1 MKRKVP
7 DWIDGFL
14 RCTENTEPSRAYRL
28 WTAVASIASVLQRKC
43 RLDWGTLTFY
53 PNMYVVLVGPPAAR
67 KGTAMSLAK
76 PLLDE
81 LQIKMAAEA
90 ITREALIRELKNSTD
105 TLITEGGKMYFHS
118 SLTIWSQELTVFL
131 GYQNHQLMSDLTD
144 WYDCRNQ
151 WIYRTKNS
159 GTDEIIGVYVTL
171 FGATTPDLLRST
183 MSLDAIGG
191 GLTSRMIFI
200 YEENK
205 GKVCPYPAF
214 SMEEKALFEDLKH
227 DLARI
232 HLLSG
237 QFRTT
242 QCFLDRWIEWYTYQ
256 ERHPPFTDP
265 RFAGY
270 IERRANHIMKLS
282 MICNASHSDEMV
294 VSSQDL
300 NHAIGI
306 LEAAEVK
313 MTASLSGVGAL
324 PTANV
329 MTKIMR
335 DVGLTGRIMFSELL
349 ERYKHDIDKWG
360 LEKILDSLAAMKFL
374 RRVITADDIEIVK
387 TKPGE
392 PPHPTAIILQ

>member
-1 MKRKVP
+1 MNRKVP
-7 DWIDGFL
+7 DWIEGFL

-28 WTAVASIASVLQRKC
+28 WTAVASISSVLQRKC

-53 PNMYVVLVGPPAAR
+53 PNMYIVLVGPPAAR

-105 TLITEGGKMYFHS
+105 TLVTETGKMFFHS

-144 WYDCRNQ
+144 WYDCRSQ

-159 GTDEIIGVYVTL
+159 GTDEIIGVFVML

-232 HLLSG
+232 HLLNG

-242 QCFLDRWIEWYTYQ
+242 QEFLKRWIEWYTWQ
-256 ERHPPFTDP
+256 ERHPPFKDP

-270 IERRANHIMKLS
+270 IERRANHIMKLA
-282 MICNASHSDEMV
+282 MICNASRCDDMIV
-294 VSSQDL
+294 TDTDL
-300 NHAIGI
+300 NRAIDI
-306 LEAAEVK
+306 LEGAEIK
-313 MTASLSGVGAL
+313 MTQALSGIGNL
-324 PTANV
+324 PNVNV
-329 MTKIMR
+329 MTKIMQ
-335 DVGLTGRIMFSELL
+335 DVGLTGKILFSDLL
-349 ERYKHDIDKWG
+349 ERHKHDIDKWG

-374 RRVITADDIEIVK
+374 RRIILPDDVEIVK
-387 TKPGE
+387 VKRTELTEGGNG
-392 PPHPTAIILQ
+392 

>member
-159 GTDEIIGVYVTL
+159 GTDEIIGS
-171 FGATTPDLLRST
+171 LRY
-183 MSLDAIGG
+183 LVW
-191 GLTSRMIFI
+191 R
-200 YEENK
+200 N
-205 GKVCPYPAF
+205 
-214 SMEEKALFEDLKH
+214 
-227 DLARI
+227 
-232 HLLSG
+232 
-237 QFRTT
+237 
-242 QCFLDRWIEWYTYQ
+242 
-256 ERHPPFTDP
+256 
-265 RFAGY
+265 
-270 IERRANHIMKLS
+270 
-282 MICNASHSDEMV
+282 
-294 VSSQDL
+294 
-300 NHAIGI
+300 
-306 LEAAEVK
+306 
-313 MTASLSGVGAL
+313 
-324 PTANV
+324 
-329 MTKIMR
+329 
-335 DVGLTGRIMFSELL
+335 
-349 ERYKHDIDKWG
+349 
-360 LEKILDSLAAMKFL
+360 DS
-374 RRVITADDIEIVK
+374 
-387 TKPGE
+387 
-392 PPHPTAIILQ
+392 